1 MYLIDQ
7 NGVIR
12 HKFTGS
18 PGGET
23 LDKLI
28 DQLLEKADTSASD
41 T

>member
-1 MYLIDQ
+1 MYLIDHK
-7 NGVIR
+7 GVIR

-28 DQLLEKADTSASD
+28 DQLLDKAVTAAADA
-41 T
+41 